1 MSWPLDAWIIT
12 LTATLVSYLAGA
24 IPFGLLIARQLKG
37 IDIRSVGSGN
47 IGATNVGR
55 LLGFRFFLLVFALDL
70 LKGLIPTLGL
80 PLALRSLGVPVSAD
94 LPVLIGLAAILGH
107 NFPVYLGFK
116 GGKGVATSLGV
127 LLALDPLAC
136 GVAAVG
142 FLAVFLLCRYVS
154 LSSIAGAFAFGAGHF
169 ARTDH
174 PWTREN
180 LAMSLL
186 SLAIGMLL
194 VFRHHKNLRRISEG
208 TEPRV
213 PLRWPMG
220 SRGSGAKPDGR
231 IAPAFVIV
239 IAAMAAGALGLGLWV
254 AGRARA
260 PIETTAGPWHF
271 REVHRE
277 LTGQQRSTRVVFLDH
292 GRKLA
297 VLCPRYNKV
306 LFYEVTEKDRLD
318 RIGEA
323 NLEGR
328 PVAIA
333 PWKGSLAVLE
343 RPSGDDKHL
352 EPGWWH
358 IFSFDGLPRGPR
370 VPAGYYPDDLAV
382 TPDGRLL
389 LVLSSGR
396 AEGDAKKPLP
406 GLDVFEA
413 TPREKSVPGEQ
424 SDVPRPIGHVT
435 LVQQSASDDGSVV
448 PRPIGHVDL
457 EPVDDPERIV
467 VSAAGSR
474 ALITLRRSRQAVA
487 IDLSLPEAPA
497 LAGRTELAA
506 TSPYLSVSPDGDWI
520 VMPSLEGAE
529 AAVLNGAGAGPAG
542 YLIVTVPDDSA
553 LELFRAWPR
562 TPLGRFPI
570 KGALNLGGSRPSGLA
585 VCADRGLIAVTTK
598 PGAVHLISFHS
609 RLEVDPNRTAAPL
622 AAKRLPTR
630 R

>member
-1 MSWPLDAWIIT
+1 VSSLGAWIIALST
-12 LTATLVSYLAGA
+12 SLVSYLVGA
-24 IPFGLLIARQLKG
+24 VPFGYLIALQLKG

-80 PLALRSLGVPVSAD
+80 PLAFRHLGIPVSAD

-136 GVAAVG
+136 GVAAIG
-142 FLAVFLLCRYVS
+142 FFAAFLLFRYVS
-154 LSSIAGAFAFGAGHF
+154 LSSITGALAFGAGHF

-174 PWTREN
+174 PWSREN

-186 SLAIGMLL
+186 SLAIGVLL
-194 VFRHHKNLRRISEG
+194 VVRHHKNLRRIAEG
-208 TEPRV
+208 SEPRV
-213 PLRWPMG
+213 PLRWPKG
-220 SRGSGAKPDGR
+220 SRDASAKPGGR
-231 IAPAFVIV
+231 IAPAFLMV
-239 IAAMAAGALGLGLWV
+239 IAVTAASTLGLVLWV

-260 PIETTAGPWHF
+260 PIEAVAGPWHLS
-271 REVHRE
+271 EVHRE

-306 LFYEVTEKDRLD
+306 LFYKVTEKDRLEP
-318 RIGEA
+318 ISEA

-333 PWKGSLAVLE
+333 PWNGSLAVLE
-343 RPSGDDKHL
+343 RPAGDDKHL
-352 EPGWWH
+352 RPGWWQV
-358 IFSFDGLPRGPR
+358 FKLDAASCGPC

-382 TPDGRLL
+382 TPDGCFL

-406 GLDVFEA
+406 GLDVFAA
-413 TPREKSVPGEQ
+413 TSREKSTSGKQ
-424 SDVPRPIGHVT
+424 SD
-435 LVQQSASDDGSVV
+435 V

-457 EPVDDPERIV
+457 EPGDDAERII
-467 VSAAGSR
+467 VSASGSR
-474 ALITLRRSRQAVA
+474 ALITLRRSRQGVA

-497 LAGRTELAA
+497 LTGRTELAA
-506 TSPYLSVSPDGDWI
+506 ANPYLSVSPDGDWI
-520 VMPSLEGAE
+520 VMPGLEGAT
-529 AAVLNGAGAGPAG
+529 AAVLTDSDAGSPG
-542 YLIVTVPDDSA
+542 YLITTRPDDSTV
-553 LELFRAWPR
+553 ELYRAWPHAV
-562 TPLGRFPI
+562 LGRFPI
-570 KGALNLGGSRPSGLA
+570 KGAFNLGGSRPTSLA
-585 VCADRGLIAVTTK
+585 VCPERRLIAVTTK
-598 PGAVHLISFHS
+598 PGAVHLISFRS
-609 RLEVDPNRTAAPL
+609 RLEVDPLCTEVPL
-622 AAKRLPTR
+622 AAKPAPTR

>member
-1 MSWPLDAWIIT
+1 VTWPSHVWIIALAACT
-12 LTATLVSYLAGA
+12 LSYLVGA
-24 IPFGLLIARQLKG
+24 IPFGFLVARQLKG

-70 LKGLIPTLGL
+70 LKGLIPPLGF
-80 PLALRSLGVPVSAD
+80 PLALRSLGVPLSAD

-136 GVAAVG
+136 VVAAVG
-142 FLAVFLLCRYVS
+142 FFAVFLLFRYVS

-174 PWTREN
+174 PWSREN

-186 SLAIGMLL
+186 SLAIGVLL
-194 VFRHHKNLRRISEG
+194 VVRHHKNLRRIFEG

-213 PLRWPMG
+213 PLRWPKG
-220 SRGSGAKPDGR
+220 SRSSAAKPGGR
-231 IAPAFVIV
+231 IAPAFLMV
-239 IAAMAAGALGLGLWV
+239 IAATAAATLGLGLWV

-260 PIETTAGPWHF
+260 PIEAVAGPWYL

-306 LFYEVTEKDRLD
+306 LFYEVTEKDRLEP
-318 RIGEA
+318 IGEA

-333 PWKGSLAVLE
+333 PWNGSLAVLE
-343 RPSGDDKHL
+343 RPAGDDKHL
-352 EPGWWH
+352 GPGWWQV
-358 IFSFDGLPRGPR
+358 FGFEGSPRGPR

-396 AEGDAKKPLP
+396 AEGDPKKPLP

-413 TPREKSVPGEQ
+413 TPEEHPASAEQ
-424 SDVPRPIGHVT
+424 SDVPRPIGHV
-435 LVQQSASDDGSVV
+435 
-448 PRPIGHVDL
+448 DL
-457 EPVDDPERIV
+457 EPADDAERIV
-467 VSAAGSR
+467 VSASGSR
-474 ALITLRRSRQAVA
+474 ALITLHRSRQCAA
-487 IDLSLPEAPA
+487 IDLSLPAAPA
-497 LAGRTELAA
+497 PAGRIELAA
-506 TSPYLSVSPDGDWI
+506 AGPYLSVSPDGDWI
-520 VMPSLEGAE
+520 VMPALEGTE
-529 AAVLNGAGAGPAG
+529 AAVLNGPANCPAG
-542 YLIVTVPDDSA
+542 YLVVTVPDDSA
-553 LELFRAWPR
+553 LDLYRAWPR
-562 TPLGRFPI
+562 TMLGRFPI

-585 VCADRGLIAVTTK
+585 VCPERRLIAVTTK
-598 PGAVHLISFHS
+598 PGAVHLISFS
-609 RLEVDPNRTAAPL
+609 RLEDDPPRTKGPVAAGSTS
-622 AAKRLPTR
+622 ARH
-630 R
+630 